1 MGRPGLRTL
10 LCTAFSLRLLHLRT
24 ATPRAMAM
32 ASVSRVTGLPPGPFP
47 VGVTTMQLDDLTRQ
61 DPESGPRSLQTE
73 TGCRLIGFIFVSF
86 VIFCQFSLARFTSQN
101 YMQLSSETEMLL
113 VLRCILV
120 QDMRP

>member
-10 LCTAFSLRLLHLRT
+10 LCTAFSLRLLHLRG

-47 VGVTTMQLDDLTRQ
+47 VGVTTLQLDDLTRE

-73 TGCRLIGFIFVSF
+73 TGCWFIAFFLCQFHVSF
-86 VIFCQFSLARFTSQN
+86 L
-101 YMQLSSETEMLL
+101 YLLSMVTCPPIVSFGGA
-113 VLRCILV
+113 
-120 QDMRP
+120 

>member
-10 LCTAFSLRLLHLRT
+10 LCTAFSLRLLHLRS

-73 TGCRLIGFIFVSF
+73 TGCRFIAFFFLVSFIFVYF
-86 VIFCQFSLARFTSQN
+86 VFFCQF
-101 YMQLSSETEMLL
+101 
-113 VLRCILV
+113 
-120 QDMRP
+120 